1 MLPFLSEAV
10 EKIMRRLMN
19 MFVKE
24 EVLEEA
30 NTAYKLIKL
39 DVSKKRKPFS
49 STVVVQQQS
58 IFLSQTT
65 CQLTRSYNLKSLV

>member
-1 MLPFLSEAV
+1 
-10 EKIMRRLMN
+10 

-39 DVSKKRKPFS
+39 DIPKKKTFRFHS
-49 STVVVQQQS
+49 
-58 IFLSQTT
+58 
-65 CQLTRSYNLKSLV
+65 